1 VDRLKQEISASGRDS
16 AIRKI
21 IDEAP
26 PKKVEPKKPK
36 VEMPEKVFIPKESV
50 TQPRV
55 VKNIKMQYKPANA
68 EISMGNNIGR

>member
-1 VDRLKQEISASGRDS
+1 MDRLKQEISASGRDS

-36 VEMPEKVFIPKESV
+36 DIPDKVFTPKELV